1 MHGMHSS
8 DWGGGGGGGGGGRVW
23 ESQIFYAE
31 MYILSISVDCRFSS
45 FNMLNWFS
53 MSGSLIVSV

>member
-1 MHGMHSS
+1 MVCTPQIV
-8 DWGGGGGGGGGGRVW
+8 GGGGG
-23 ESQIFYAE
+23 ETQIFDAE

-45 FNMLNWFS
+45 FKMFNWFS